1 MKIRRF
7 FAVCLALLMLSACAA
22 PEEAGNS
29 CQIEVLA
36 MDTIMS
42 LTIYGKNDRQGERIL
57 RDAAGRIRE
66 LEGLLSVTDEN
77 SEIYRVNHSG
87 GVPVS
92 LSGDTRDL
100 LAGALSLCA
109 STDGALD
116 ISIYP
121 VVRAWGFTTGEY
133 RVPEAAELEGLLP
146 LTDHTRIAMEN
157 GVLTLPE
164 GMELD
169 LGAVAKGY
177 AGDQL
182 MALFSERGV
191 TSAIASL
198 GGNVQTLGAK
208 PDGSPW
214 RVAVQAPEGGYAG
227 VLEVVGKA
235 VITSGGYQRY
245 FEQGGKTYIHI
256 IDPATGYP
264 AENELASV
272 TIVSDSGTRGDG
284 LSTALFVMGRAGAA
298 DYWRAHRDF
307 DFVLLMK
314 DGSAAVTEGLEDCF
328 SLYGA
333 WENRT
338 LEVIR

>member
-1 MKIRRF
+1 MKLRRF
-7 FAVCLALLMLSACAA
+7 VVICLALLTLTACAA
-22 PEEAGNS
+22 PAEAGGS

-36 MDTIMS
+36 MDTIMT
-42 LTIYGKNDRQGERIL
+42 LTVYGQGDRQGESIL
-57 RDAAGRIRE
+57 QDAAGRIRE
-66 LEGLLSVTDEN
+66 LESLLSVTDEN
-77 SEIYRVNHSG
+77 SEIYRANHSG
-87 GVPVS
+87 GTPVP
-92 LSGDTRDL
+92 LSDDTRDL
-100 LAGALSLCA
+100 LTEALFLCA

-116 ISIYP
+116 ISVYP
-121 VVRAWGFTTGEY
+121 VVQAWGFTTGKY
-133 RVPEAAELEGLLP
+133 RVPEAAELEGLLSR
-146 LTDHTRIAMEN
+146 TDYTRISMEN
-157 GVLTLPE
+157 GVLMLPE

-182 MALFSERGV
+182 MELFTKKGV
-191 TSAIASL
+191 TSAIVSL
-198 GGNVQTLGAK
+198 GGNIQTLGAK

-245 FEQGGKTYIHI
+245 FEQDGNTYIHI

-264 AENELASV
+264 VENGLASV
-272 TIVSDSGTRGDG
+272 TIVADSGTRGDG
-284 LSTALFVMGRAGAA
+284 LSTALFVMGREGAA
-298 DYWRAHRDF
+298 EYWREHRDF

-314 DGSAAVTEGLEDCF
+314 DGSVAVTEGLEDCF
-328 SLYGA
+328 SLYGE

>member
-1 MKIRRF
+1 MKICRF
-7 FAVCLALLMLSACAA
+7 FALCLALLLLPACAA
-22 PEEAGNS
+22 PAEAGDS

-36 MDTIMS
+36 MDTIMT
-42 LTIYGKNDRQGERIL
+42 LTIYGENGRQGEKIL
-57 RDAAGRIRE
+57 RDAAGQIRA

-87 GVPVS
+87 GAPVS
-92 LSGDTRDL
+92 LSDDARDL
-100 LAGALSLCA
+100 LAEALSLCA

-116 ISIYP
+116 VSIYP
-121 VVRAWGFTTGEY
+121 LVRAWGFTTGEY
-133 RVPEAAELEGLLP
+133 RVPESGELEDLLP
-146 LTDHTRIAMEN
+146 RTDYARISIEDGA
-157 GVLTLPE
+157 LTLPE

-177 AGDQL
+177 AGDRL
-182 MALFSERGV
+182 MAFFAKKGV
-191 TSAIASL
+191 TSAIVSL
-198 GGNVQTLGAK
+198 GGSIQTLGAK

-245 FEQGGKTYIHI
+245 FERDGRTYIHI

-264 AENELASV
+264 VENDLASV
-272 TIVSDSGTRGDG
+272 TIVADSGTRGDG
-284 LSTALFVMGRAGAA
+284 LSTALFVMGREGAA
-298 DYWRAHRDF
+298 DYWREHRDF
-307 DFVLLMK
+307 EFVLLMK

-328 SLYGA
+328 SLYGE

>member
-1 MKIRRF
+1 MKPHRF
-7 FAVCLALLMLSACAA
+7 FAACLALFMLTACAA
-22 PEEAGNS
+22 PAEPDAS

-36 MDTIMS
+36 MDTIMT
-42 LTIYGKNDRQGERIL
+42 LTVYGQNERRGEAIL
-57 RDAAGRIRE
+57 QDAAARIRE
-66 LEGLLSVTDEN
+66 LESLLSVTDEN
-77 SEIYRVNHSG
+77 SELYRANHSG
-87 GVPVS
+87 GMPVP
-92 LSGDTRDL
+92 LSDDTLGL
-100 LAGALSLCA
+100 LTEALSLCA

-116 ISIYP
+116 ISVYP
-121 VVRAWGFTTGEY
+121 AVRAWGFTTGAY
-133 RVPEAAELEGLLP
+133 RVPETAELKKLLSQV
-146 LTDHTRIAMEN
+146 DYTRIALEN

-177 AGDQL
+177 AGDRL
-182 MALFSERGV
+182 MELFKERGV

-245 FEQGGKTYIHI
+245 FEQDGNTYIHI

-264 AENELASV
+264 VENELASV
-272 TIVSDSGTRGDG
+272 TIVADSGTRGDG
-284 LSTALFVMGRAGAA
+284 LSTALFVMGREGAA
-298 DYWRAHRDF
+298 EYWRGHRDF
-307 DFVLLMK
+307 DFVILTK
-314 DGSAAVTEGLEDCF
+314 NGGVVITEGLEDCF
-328 SLYGA
+328 SLYGE
-333 WENRT
+333 WENAA
-338 LEVIR
+338 LEVLR